1 MGSVFAAA
9 PLDNGLSYSSRA
21 PNAAASDIREHSFYP
36 YTDNGGSTLGI
47 SGADFTI
54 LAGDTRS
61 TSGYNINTRYAPKLF
76 KIGGEG
82 PE

>member
-1 MGSVFAAA
+1 MDSTRK
-9 PLDNGLSYSSRA
+9 LHIYSSGKV
-21 PNAAASDIREHSFYP
+21 NANALANR

-47 SGADFTI
+47 SGKDFTV

-76 KIGGEG
+76 RIGGDGPNNEG
-82 PE
+82 AKSTLR

>member
-1 MGSVFAAA
+1 MTCKANRIS
-9 PLDNGLSYSSRA
+9 
-21 PNAAASDIREHSFYP
+21 

-47 SGADFTI
+47 SGADFAI

-76 KIGGEG
+76 KSASRQTAMR
-82 PE
+82 